1 MIQPATG
8 ILLIA
13 EPFLKD
19 PNFMRTVVLL
29 CRHETAQG
37 SFGFVLNKE
46 FHQTLNEL
54 IPELAGF
61 EWPVYNGGPV
71 QMDTLHYLHEYPHL
85 LPDCQE
91 VCEGVYW
98 GGDFEILKE
107 LIQENSIDPLKIK
120 FFLGY
125 SGWDAS
131 QLDAEMEEKTW
142 LTVSAN
148 RNLVFGTAMEEI
160 WKTSLKSM
168 GGKYEMMI
176 HFPTDPQLN

>member
-1 MIQPATG
+1 MILPG
-8 ILLIA
+8 IGTLLIA

-29 CRHETAQG
+29 CRHQDEEG
-37 SFGFVLNKE
+37 SFGFVLNKL
-46 FHQTLNEL
+46 FHQTLDEL

-61 EWPVYNGGPV
+61 EWPVFVGGPV
-71 QMDTLHYLHEYPHL
+71 QMDTLHYIHEYPDL

-91 VCEGVYW
+91 VAPGVYW
-98 GGDFEILKE
+98 GGDFETLKALMKNNE
-107 LIQENSIDPLKIK
+107 INADKIK

-125 SGWDAS
+125 SGWES
-131 QLDAEMEEKTW
+131 GQLDGEMREKSW
-142 LTVSAN
+142 ITVQG
-148 RNLVFGTAMEEI
+148 NLHIIFETPMEEI
-160 WKTSLKSM
+160 WKACLKAL

>member
-8 ILLIA
+8 TLLIA

-29 CRHETAQG
+29 CRHEIEQG
-37 SFGFVLNKE
+37 SFGFVLNQS
-46 FHQTLNEL
+46 FHQSLDELVPDLN
-54 IPELAGF
+54 GF
-61 EWPVYNGGPV
+61 EWPVYTGGPV
-71 QMDTLHYLHEYPHL
+71 QKDTLHYLHAYPQL

-91 VCEGVYW
+91 VAEGIYW

-107 LIQENSIDPLKIK
+107 LIKDNSIEPDKIK

-125 SGWDAS
+125 SGWDAQ
-131 QLDAEMEEKTW
+131 QLDAEMAEKTW
-142 LTVSAN
+142 LTVSATS
-148 RNLVFGTAMEEI
+148 RLVFETPIEDI
-160 WKTSLKSM
+160 WKTSLRSL

-176 HFPTDPQLN
+176 HFPTDPQL